1 MSRLTQDMTDETVSR
16 DQILRHARGQGNIH
30 FPCSADHEQDWQP
43 CQVDPYRVTLPA
55 VMRRTFLISV
65 PNRGLENRKKDNTSA
80 CSSRPCLKIEQV
92 DWDNCPC
99 FKQGTLRRLDSGG
112 SWYKLDSGWDSGRH
126 RNRNPNHNKHLC
138 VCYFFPLFLFFC
150 LCFFGCSDG
159 MEREACVCDHGYE
172 RSDLCAEII
181 IIIIMRLYKQCTDQY
196 QNGSSN
202 LLTRNR
208 EQTRSTRKQT
218 AQSPVDVVLP
228 HDCYY
233 DITLTGY

>member
-65 PNRGLENRKKDNTSA
+65 PNRGLENRKKENTSA
-80 CSSRPCLKIEQV
+80 CSSRPCLKKEQV

-138 VCYFFPLFLFFC
+138 DSTSNVPTNIKTVHLTSL
-150 LCFFGCSDG
+150 L
-159 MEREACVCDHGYE
+159 
-172 RSDLCAEII
+172 EIESRLDRLGNKQLKVPSMWCCPTTV
-181 IIIIMRLYKQCTDQY
+181 IM
-196 QNGSSN
+196 
-202 LLTRNR
+202 
-208 EQTRSTRKQT
+208 
-218 AQSPVDVVLP
+218 
-228 HDCYY
+228 
-233 DITLTGY
+233 I

>member
-1 MSRLTQDMTDETVSR
+1 MSRLTQDLTAETVSR

-43 CQVDPYRVTLPA
+43 YQVDPYCATLPA

-65 PNRGLENRKKDNTSA
+65 PNRGLENRKNENIPA

-92 DWDNCPC
+92 DWDNRPC

-126 RNRNPNHNKHLC
+126 RNRNPNHNKNLC
-138 VCYFFPLFLFFC
+138 DSTSN
-150 LCFFGCSDG
+150 G
-159 MEREACVCDHGYE
+159 
-172 RSDLCAEII
+172 
-181 IIIIMRLYKQCTDQY
+181 TDQPPY
-196 QNGSSN
+196 SKSRADSIDSETNSSKSRR
-202 LLTRNR
+202 L
-208 EQTRSTRKQT
+208 
-218 AQSPVDVVLP
+218 VLP